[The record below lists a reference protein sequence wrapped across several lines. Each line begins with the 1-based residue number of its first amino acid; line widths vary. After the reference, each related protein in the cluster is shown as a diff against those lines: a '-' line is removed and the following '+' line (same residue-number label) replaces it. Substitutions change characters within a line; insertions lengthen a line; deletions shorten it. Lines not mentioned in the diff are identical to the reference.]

1 MIVEFW
7 KGGSTWFIWICFLNG
22 HSSLTFGEKRSE
34 DLYQGLDISL
44 PLFPQQWQPKVKKG
58 CSWSL
63 QQHIVRYHFRLF
75 FPDLEFYISEPNSLR
90 VSFLQGRPFET
101 TETLSF
107 PVYFF
112 SLSSFLNNP
121 MLKGYVYC
129 DNIVSDLKVML
140 ENVYQN
146 FCFEVNS
153 TNHGRLAEV
162 EISNAVG
169 LV

>member
-1 MIVEFW
+1 MINHNCQNFLFSQWSSSFGKVAPHGSFEFVFCMGIPVW
-7 KGGSTWFIWICFLNG
+7 
-22 HSSLTFGEKRSE
+22 RSE
-34 DLYQGLDISL
+34 RKDLYQGLDSSL

-58 CSWSL
+58 YSWSL

-107 PVYFF
+107 HVYFS

-121 MLKGYVYC
+121 MLR
-129 DNIVSDLKVML
+129 DTSIVTTL
-140 ENVYQN
+140 
-146 FCFEVNS
+146 FP
-153 TNHGRLAEV
+153 
-162 EISNAVG
+162 I
-169 LV
+169 